1 MYINIYTHTHIWISI
16 HIYFYLFSQ
25 LRGSKRNDTPVAMNT
40 PRAQILV
47 YNTIHQQKE
56 PGILVEEADSRN
68 RVDRLQYEPRTL
80 CSSIKLKKKKNSTKI
95 KPPHINAHM
104 SKGYQSQRYRA
115 INGQSCNTL
124 SNKVNKVVLYC
135 NPKYKIFMIP

>member
-56 PGILVEEADSRN
+56 PGLLGGMADI
-68 RVDRLQYEPRTL
+68 RTMAR
-80 CSSIKLKKKKNSTKI
+80 KTED
-95 KPPHINAHM
+95 KPGA
-104 SKGYQSQRYRA
+104 SYSAEK
-115 INGQSCNTL
+115 
-124 SNKVNKVVLYC
+124 
-135 NPKYKIFMIP
+135 

>member
-1 MYINIYTHTHIWISI
+1 MCVYINIYTHTHIWISI

-80 CSSIKLKKKKNSTKI
+80 CSSIKLKKKRTQQKSNPLI
-95 KPPHINAHM
+95 LMLIC
-104 SKGYQSQRYRA
+104 QRDIRA
-115 INGQSCNTL
+115 NGIELLMAKAVTL
-124 SNKVNKVVLYC
+124 
-135 NPKYKIFMIP
+135 